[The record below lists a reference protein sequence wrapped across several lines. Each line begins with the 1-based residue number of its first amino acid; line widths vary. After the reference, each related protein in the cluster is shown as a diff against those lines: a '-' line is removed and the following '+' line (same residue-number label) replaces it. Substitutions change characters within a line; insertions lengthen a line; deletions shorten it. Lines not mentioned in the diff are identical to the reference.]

1 MESRSGS
8 PLRTRLLAILAV
20 APLLA
25 AGCASSPTPRPSRR
39 RPPPSAAGTSAAPAS
54 PAPVLTSSV
63 SPSPSP
69 SVTTAVPSV
78 AAVGGL
84 AQARA
89 AWPGV
94 LARYGTAYATSGVLA
109 TGGLILG
116 AVSSPY
122 GQEAAVAIYRFTAGT
137 WQRSAT
143 VDLYEGGTILGAD
156 GGATPIREVDVTG
169 GPVSDFAVTTDSAS
183 AEPVFIVSDAGGSWH
198 VVPFVAAS
206 GARSQTALQ
215 PSFPA
220 PGVVT
225 STQDNCVPD
234 CASGTTTVVSYR
246 YDPASGT
253 LRAT

>member
-1 MESRSGS
+1 MESLPG
-8 PLRTRLLAILAV
+8 LRLGTRLFAILAA
-20 APLLA
+20 APLLT
-25 AGCASSPTPRPSRR
+25 AGCGSAHTARPLH
-39 RPPPSAAGTSAAPAS
+39 RPPPSPGQASTAAALPAPTAPA
-54 PAPVLTSSV
+54 VSS
-63 SPSPSP
+63 SPSP
-69 SVTTAVPSV
+69 SVRTSTPAV
-78 AAVGGL
+78 AAAGGL

-89 AWPGV
+89 AWPDV
-94 LARYGTAYATSGVLA
+94 LASYGTAYATSGVLA
-109 TGGLILG
+109 TGGSILG

-122 GQEAAVAIYRFTAGT
+122 GQEAAVAIYRFSSGG
-137 WQRSAT
+137 WQRTAT

-183 AEPVFIVSDAGGSWH
+183 AEPVFIVSDAGGRWH

-234 CASGTTTVVSYR
+234 CASGTTTVVTFR
-246 YDPASGT
+246 YDPATAT
-253 LRAT
+253 LRAA

>member
-1 MESRSGS
+1 MESLSG
-8 PLRTRLLAILAV
+8 LRRRTRLFAILAV

-25 AGCASSPTPRPSRR
+25 AGCGSAHTTRPVHR
-39 RPPPSAAGTSAAPAS
+39 RPPSPGRATTAPAL
-54 PAPVLTSSV
+54 PAPTAPAVSSI
-63 SPSPSP
+63 PSPSP
-69 SVTTAVPSV
+69 SVLTTTPTV
-78 AAVGGL
+78 AAAGGL

-89 AWPGV
+89 AWPHV
-94 LARYGTAYATSGVLA
+94 LASSGSAYATSGVLA
-109 TGGLILG
+109 TGGSILG

-122 GQEAAVAIYRFTAGT
+122 GQEAAVAIYRFSSDG
-137 WQRSAT
+137 WQRTAT

-169 GPVSDFAVTTDSAS
+169 GPVSDFAVTTDAAS
-183 AEPVFIVSDAGGSWH
+183 AEPVFIVSDAGGRWH

-234 CASGTTTVVSYR
+234 CASGTTTVVTFR
-246 YDPASGT
+246 YDAATGT